1 MSFGETIFENAS
13 SFLQDF
19 RIRMCTRDYN
29 FEDLNTI
36 HHELGHIQYQ
46 HQYSHLPIVFRDG
59 ANDGFHEAI
68 GELMAM
74 AGATPKH
81 LYAIGLLDE
90 LIEDE
95 EVDVNFLMSQA
106 LITISTLP
114 FHLVND
120 LWRWRAFRGD
130 IPVEQWNEEFWRLK
144 EEIVGVKPPVERTP
158 EDLDPPT
165 LFHICQDYDMIR

>member
-1 MSFGETIFENAS
+1 
-13 SFLQDF
+13 
-19 RIRMCTRDYN
+19 MCTRDYN

-46 HQYSHLPIVFRDG
+46 QQYSDLPQVFRDG

-81 LYAIGLLDE
+81 LYSIGLIEE

-95 EVDVNFLMSQA
+95 KLDANFLMSQS

-114 FHLVND
+114 FHLGTLHTVD
-120 LWRWRAFRGD
+120 YLFSARAHC
-130 IPVEQWNEEFWRLK
+130 LK
-144 EEIVGVKPPVERTP
+144 I
-158 EDLDPPT
+158 T
-165 LFHICQDYDMIR
+165 LNVAIDFFLILAFSTNFLSY

>member
-1 MSFGETIFENAS
+1 
-13 SFLQDF
+13 
-19 RIRMCTRDYN
+19 MCTRDYN

-46 HQYSHLPIVFRDG
+46 QQYSDLPQVFRDG

-81 LYAIGLLDE
+81 LYSIGLIEE

-95 EVDVNFLMSQA
+95 KLDANFLMSQS

-114 FHLVND
+114 FHLGTSQLN
-120 LWRWRAFRGD
+120 FG
-130 IPVEQWNEEFWRLK
+130 I
-144 EEIVGVKPPVERTP
+144 
-158 EDLDPPT
+158 
-165 LFHICQDYDMIR
+165 FHQFLSY

>member
-1 MSFGETIFENAS
+1 
-13 SFLQDF
+13 
-19 RIRMCTRDYN
+19 MCTRDYN

-46 HQYSHLPIVFRDG
+46 QQYSDLPQVFRDG

-81 LYAIGLLDE
+81 LYSIGLIEE

-95 EVDVNFLMSQA
+95 KLDANFLMSQS

-114 FHLVND
+114 FHLGTLHTVDYLFSAQAHCLKITQNVQ
-120 LWRWRAFRGD
+120 F
-130 IPVEQWNEEFWRLK
+130 EF
-144 EEIVGVKPPVERTP
+144 
-158 EDLDPPT
+158 
-165 LFHICQDYDMIR
+165 